1 MEATGG
7 RNMMETSEKRG
18 VDRPDPI
25 ALIDVEQP
33 SQARICDYLL
43 GGSLNFAPDRQAA
56 RKLIAMVPDVPL
68 IAQANRAF
76 LRRAVRFLVSSG
88 VRQFLDIGSG
98 VPTRGNVHEV
108 ARAEDRES
116 RVVYVDID
124 PVAVAH
130 SRQILAGD
138 DQTVVIQEDARQPER
153 ILHHPDLRGLLDMA
167 RPVAILLTSVLHFIP
182 DSADPAGI
190 VAKLHDAVAPGS
202 YLALSHITL
211 ADCPSGEAGVAK
223 VDTHGGLF
231 ASPRRPAEVERFFA
245 GFDLVAPGLV
255 GVRQWRP
262 EPGYDI
268 GADPEQLCMHA
279 GVARKK

>member
-1 MEATGG
+1 
-7 RNMMETSEKRG
+7 
-18 VDRPDPI
+18 VDRLDPI
-25 ALIDVEQP
+25 ALIDVTQP
-33 SQARICDYLL
+33 SQARIYDYLL

-56 RKLIAMVPDVPL
+56 RQLIAMVPDVPL

-76 LRRAVRFLVSSG
+76 LRRAVRFLVGSG

-98 VPTRGNVHEV
+98 VPTRGNVHEI
-108 ARAEDRES
+108 ARAAHRES

-153 ILHHPDLRGLLDMA
+153 ILHHPDLRRLLDMA
-167 RPVAILLTSVLHFIP
+167 RPVAILVTSVLHFIP

-202 YLALSHITL
+202 YLALSHVTR
-211 ADCPSGEAGVAK
+211 ADRADGADGEAGAAK
-223 VDTHGGLF
+223 VHTRGGLF
-231 ASPRRPAEVERFFA
+231 ASPRRPAEVERLFA

-255 GVRQWRP
+255 GVRRWRP
-262 EPGYDI
+262 EPGDNI
-268 GADPEQLCMHA
+268 GADPEQVCMHA
-279 GVARKK
+279 GVGRKK